1 MVNGIL
7 AVVVLSD
14 GSVYIDPL
22 NPLCI
27 GMKNTEGVRMNPCN
41 LSESISWFS
50 DELSFKIGRVRTA

>member
-1 MVNGIL
+1 MGVQPPSTL
-7 AVVVLSD
+7 ARLST
-14 GSVYIDPL
+14 GPL